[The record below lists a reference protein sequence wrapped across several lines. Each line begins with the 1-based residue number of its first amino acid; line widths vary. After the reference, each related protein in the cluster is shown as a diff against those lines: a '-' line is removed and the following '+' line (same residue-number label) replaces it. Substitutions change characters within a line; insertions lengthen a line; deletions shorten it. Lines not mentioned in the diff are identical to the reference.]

1 MIAIGV
7 HNSGIKRSELGKG
20 TRVVLNL
27 KITKLSFHFEG
38 LQREGEGNFL
48 SWMTGPWLGK
58 ESESPRLERK
68 PEFQANSPPKISTGA
83 NAIPL
88 N

>member
-1 MIAIGV
+1 MCTIVVLREVNLA
-7 HNSGIKRSELGKG
+7 K
-20 TRVVLNL
+20 VLNL

-58 ESESPRLERK
+58 ESESPHLERK
-68 PEFQANSPPKISTGA
+68 PEFQAKSPPKISTGA
-83 NAIPL
+83 NAVHIL
-88 N
+88 FH